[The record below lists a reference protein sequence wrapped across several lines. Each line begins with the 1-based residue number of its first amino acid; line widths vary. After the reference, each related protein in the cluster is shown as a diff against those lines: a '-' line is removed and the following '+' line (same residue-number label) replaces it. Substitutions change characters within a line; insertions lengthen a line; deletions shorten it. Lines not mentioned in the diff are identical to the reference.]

1 MSRKD
6 ENSVIEIVTI
16 VSSER
21 RACSDVLIALLVAVM
36 NAEDWLLAILGE
48 AENARAF
55 LAFAVLAFL
64 RY

>member
-6 ENSVIEIVTI
+6 ENSVIEIGTI

-21 RACSDVLIALLVAVM
+21 RAYSHILIALLVAVM